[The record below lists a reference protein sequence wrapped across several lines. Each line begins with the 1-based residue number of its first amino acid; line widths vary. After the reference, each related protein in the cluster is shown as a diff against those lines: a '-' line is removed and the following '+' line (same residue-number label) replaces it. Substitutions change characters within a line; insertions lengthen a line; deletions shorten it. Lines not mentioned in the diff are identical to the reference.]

1 MITTM
6 VAAMAAPNDYM
17 KNPKG
22 KPKKKTLT
30 ATLKPNR
37 KPST

>member
-1 MITTM
+1 
-6 VAAMAAPNDYM
+6 MAAPNDYM

-30 ATLKPNR
+30 ETLTLKRNG
-37 KPST
+37 KK